1 MHVIGDPSRLV
12 IRAKFPRLSERDL
25 APFRARTTSFV
36 VDAMEGRGALDHA
49 IKPLDPDSRFVGTA
63 LTARA
68 GARDNLAA
76 LAALDLVE
84 PGDVLVIA
92 TQSFTG
98 TATLGDNM
106 AKIAQMKG
114 AVGIVTDG
122 MARDAAD
129 IIGFGMPC
137 FCRGVTPNS
146 AFPSGPGEVGLPIAM
161 GEVMVDAGDLVM
173 GDRDGVV
180 IVPRAD
186 ITRIAERI
194 EEVAAAEAQMH
205 ARVADGEI
213 GSLLDR
219 WPELRAQITYID

>member
-1 MHVIGDPSRLV
+1 VIGDPTRLV
-12 IRAKFPRLSERDL
+12 IRAKFPRLPESDL
-25 APFRARTTSFV
+25 APFRERTTSFV

-49 IKPLDPDSRFVGTA
+49 IKPLDPASRFVGTA

-76 LAALDLVE
+76 LAALDLIE

-92 TQSFTG
+92 TQGFTG

-122 MARDAAD
+122 MARDATE
-129 IIGFGMPC
+129 IIGFDMPC

-161 GEVMVDAGDLVM
+161 GEVMVDAGDLIM

-180 IVPRAD
+180 IVPRTD
-186 ITRIAERI
+186 IARIAKRLEA
-194 EEVAAAEAQMH
+194 VAAAETEMH
-205 ARVADGEI
+205 AKVVAGEI
-213 GSLLDR
+213 RSLLDR
-219 WPELRAQITYID
+219 WPELRAQITYVD

>member
-1 MHVIGDPSRLV
+1 MIGDPSRLV
-12 IRAKFPRLSERDL
+12 IRARFPRLSENDL

-36 VDAMEGRGALDHA
+36 VDAMNGRGALDHA

-92 TQSFTG
+92 TQGFTG

-106 AKIAQMKG
+106 AKIAQMRG

-186 ITRIAERI
+186 IARIADRLEA
-194 EEVAAAEAQMH
+194 VAAAEAKMH
-205 ARVADGEI
+205 AKVAAGEI

-219 WPELRAQITYID
+219 WPELRAQITYVD